1 MNTLSGNHRLYAS
14 QSFSRRHDC
23 FLMVISRLNCLIF
36 RSTPRAHRKYF
47 VANQAR
53 LDFRDYESEEPLN
66 RCAILTRLLYQ
77 PRQKICALRNG
88 IGQLF
93 CATILA
99 AALAPR

>member
-14 QSFSRRHDC
+14 QSFSRRHDG

-77 PRQKICALRNG
+77 PRQKICAL
-88 IGQLF
+88 
-93 CATILA
+93 
-99 AALAPR
+99 